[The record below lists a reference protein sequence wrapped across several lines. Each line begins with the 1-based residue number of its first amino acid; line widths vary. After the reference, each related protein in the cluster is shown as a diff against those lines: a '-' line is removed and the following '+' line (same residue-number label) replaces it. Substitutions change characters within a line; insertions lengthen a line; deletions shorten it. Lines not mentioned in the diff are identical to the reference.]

1 VGPDHL
7 HRGRHIAGL
16 GDHLEP
22 FVGIDQHPQAVAHDR
37 VVVGDHHGD
46 VVLVGHRA
54 PGSGVETDTLPA
66 HATDARPGRQPCT
79 PPGGSVEARS
89 AARIRRRRDP

>member
-22 FVGIDQHPQAVAHDR
+22 FVGIDQHPQAAAHDR
-37 VVVGDHHGD
+37 VVVGDHKSDLLHQ
-46 VVLVGHRA
+46 RA
-54 PGSGVETDTLPA
+54 TLARSGAGEALALPREPSWL
-66 HATDARPGRQPCT
+66 RPGF
-79 PPGGSVEARS
+79 G
-89 AARIRRRRDP
+89 